1 MNPIA
6 VNGAD
11 GSVPTKSVP
20 EIPREAWV
28 EMELIHTFMRYA
40 RPALHAALALIV
52 VVVTI
57 LYGHVEPVGLW
68 LWAAAVTAATLARF
82 WVISSYHRTMQGV
95 SGAPLR
101 AFMARFAWIWPLSA
115 VIWGSSMFVF
125 FLKAPIYDQFICMT
139 VLVGMAAFAVGT
151 FSSHLRCFSAYV
163 NGLVASVLAALV
175 YQLVVER
182 GIPSTFNTYG
192 MVALV
197 LIYWAVI
204 RISGKR
210 FHEVQWA
217 NLALQFDNSKL
228 IASLTE
234 KSRAA
239 LEAVDIKNR
248 FIASA
253 AHDLRQPVHA
263 LGLYADWLAA
273 EPQFVSQIAPKIVR
287 STRAV
292 EDLFNSL
299 FDLAGLDSDP
309 SRVNLQDVDLVGLLQ
324 DLEVQYTPLAAER
337 GLRLRTRAVP
347 GRVRSDPVLLKRLLG
362 NLLSNALRNT
372 HQGGVLLAVRRRQG
386 VRCIEIWDTG
396 VGIAQT
402 HQQAIFQEFYR
413 IPQQGTEEGFG
424 LGLAIVSR
432 LSHVLHH
439 PVGMAS
445 RTGRG
450 SVFWV
455 ELMEP
460 GDGDGACCAN
470 AVPTAGPG
478 SGRDDW
484 PASGS

>member
-1 MNPIA
+1 MSPTA
-6 VNGAD
+6 VNGTD
-11 GSVPTKSVP
+11 RSVQTKSVP
-20 EIPREAWV
+20 QIPREAWV

-40 RPALHAALALIV
+40 RPALHAALAV
-52 VVVTI
+52 VVVIVMI
-57 LYGHVEPVGLW
+57 LHGHVEPVGLW
-68 LWAAAVTAATLARF
+68 LWAMAIVAVTLVRF
-82 WVISSYHRTMQGV
+82 RVISIYHSRFRGV
-95 SGAPLR
+95 SGAPLQ
-101 AFMARFAWIWPLSA
+101 AFMARYGWIWPLSA

-139 VLVGMAAFAVGT
+139 VLIGMAGFAVGT
-151 FSSHLRCFSAYV
+151 FSAYLRYFSGYV
-163 NGLVASVLAALV
+163 NGLVLAVLAALA
-175 YQLVVER
+175 YHLVLER

-192 MVALV
+192 MVALI

-210 FHEVQWA
+210 FHEVQRS
-217 NLALQFDNSKL
+217 NLVLQFDNSKL

-287 STRAV
+287 STKAV
-292 EDLFNSL
+292 QDLFNSL

-309 SRVNLQDVDLVGLLQ
+309 SKVNLQEVDLTGLIQ
-324 DLEVQYTPLAAER
+324 DLEVQYAPLAVER
-337 GLRLRTRAVP
+337 GLRLRTRTVP
-347 GRVRSDPVLLKRLLG
+347 GKVRSDPVLLKRLVG

-372 HQGGVLLAVRRRQG
+372 HQGGVLLAVRQRRG
-386 VRCIEIWDTG
+386 ARCIEIWDTG

-402 HQQAIFQEFYR
+402 HQLAIFQEFYR
-413 IPQQGTEEGFG
+413 IPRQGTEEGFG

-432 LSHVLHH
+432 LSYVLNH
-439 PVGMAS
+439 PVGMSS
-445 RTGRG
+445 RAGRG

-455 ELMEP
+455 ELMSP
-460 GDGDGACCAN
+460 GGDARCMSPA
-470 AVPTAGPG
+470 ATAGPG
-478 SGRDDW
+478 FGQDDW
-484 PASGS
+484 PAIGS

>member
-1 MNPIA
+1 MNGTA
-6 VNGAD
+6 
-11 GSVPTKSVP
+11 KSAQP
-20 EIPREAWV
+20 ESAQQIPREAWV

-40 RPALHAALALIV
+40 RPALDAALAVIV
-52 VVVTI
+52 VIVAI
-57 LYGHVEPVGLW
+57 LHGHVEPVGLW
-68 LWAAAVTAATLARF
+68 LWAVAITAITLARYR
-82 WVISSYHRTMQGV
+82 VISIYHRRFRGV
-95 SGAPLR
+95 SGRPLQ
-101 AFMARFAWIWPLSA
+101 AFMVRYGWIWPLSA
-115 VIWGSSMFVF
+115 AIWGSSMFVF
-125 FLKAPIYDQFICMT
+125 FLKAPVYDQFICMT
-139 VLVGMAAFAVGT
+139 VLVGMAGFAVGT
-151 FSSHLRCFSAYV
+151 FSAHLRSFSGYV
-163 NGLVASVLAALV
+163 NGLVLAVLAALF
-175 YQLVVER
+175 YQLMVER
-182 GIPSTFNTYG
+182 GMPSTFNTYG

-210 FHEVQWA
+210 FHEVQRS
-217 NLALQFDNSKL
+217 NLGLQFDNSKL

-239 LEAVDIKNR
+239 LEAVEIKNR

-263 LGLYADWLAA
+263 LGLYADWLTA

-287 STRAV
+287 STQAV
-292 EDLFNSL
+292 QDLFNSL

-309 SRVNLQDVDLVGLLQ
+309 LRVNLQKVDLAGLVQ

-337 GLRLRTRAVP
+337 GLRLRTRAMP
-347 GRVRSDPVLLKRLLG
+347 GSVRSDPVLLKRLVG

-372 HQGGVLLAVRRRQG
+372 HRGGVLLAVRQRRG

-396 VGIAQT
+396 VGIAQA
-402 HQQAIFQEFYR
+402 HQQAIFEEFYR

-432 LSHVLHH
+432 LSHVLNH

-445 RTGRG
+445 RAGRG

-455 ELMEP
+455 ELMDA
-460 GDGDGACCAN
+460 GDDARRVSWA
-470 AVPTAGPG
+470 PTADPG
-478 SGRDDW
+478 FGRDDW
-484 PASGS
+484 PANGS